1 MGELLGTD
9 GESFKKVLTSSALS
23 SGISAKE
30 ARYVKDLLAQSLYT
44 RLFSWLIAR
53 LNQSVKA
60 EAKFKRRHLGF
71 LDAFG
76 FDYCDSQMDWDN
88 FVSNSCNDKI
98 HNLVITA
105 TLKEEQQEYAV
116 ERVQWCLIPFYDN
129 TSVCELIFKV
139 CSLVI
144 IRIYIY
150 ISFSY
155 LLWHFNILNML
166 LVYYIKV

>member
-1 MGELLGTD
+1 MFLELYELGELLGTD
-9 GESFKKVLTSSALS
+9 GEALKKVLTSSVLS

-30 ARYVKDLLAQSLYT
+30 ARYIKDLLAQSLYT
-44 RLFSWLIAR
+44 RLFTWLITR

-60 EAKFKRRHLGF
+60 EAKYKRRNLGF

-76 FDYCDSQMDWDN
+76 FDYSDNQMDWDN
-88 FVSNSCNDKI
+88 FVLNSCNDKI

-105 TLKEEQQEYAV
+105 TLKDEQQEYAM

-139 CSLVI
+139 CF
-144 IRIYIY
+144 R
-150 ISFSY
+150 
-155 LLWHFNILNML
+155 FN
-166 LVYYIKV
+166 